1 MLYFNHMNFSWKKL
15 VAVVGLLAI
24 TGQGC
29 TKALPQATVAA
40 SKPVTLR
47 IWGVVDDFNVYQPA
61 IDAWRKIH
69 PNVTIDY
76 RRFRLEEYEN
86 ALLNGFAEDKGPDV
100 FLIHN
105 DWTGEYL
112 SKITPMPKQTSTA
125 YRVTTGGVRP
135 QLTWELRVEPTM
147 PLTEIKN
154 QFADTIARDLV
165 RVVNVGTTD
174 KPVNE
179 ERAMGV
185 PVGIDTLALYYN
197 KDLLNAANI
206 PTPPEDWGQFAEQ
219 AKTLTQIDTEGKLVR
234 TAAGIGTA
242 ANVERSVDIIA
253 ALMMQ
258 NGSVMA
264 DDAGYPTFDRI
275 PSTAAGAEFPPAYRA
290 LEFYTDFSNPNKE
303 SYTWDATQPN
313 SYDAFIQGKTAFFFG
328 YAYHGDLIRARAP
341 RLNLGITKLPQIGG
355 RTPVNIANYWY
366 FAVAKKSVSQ
376 DLSWSLLTHLGKA
389 DQQKAMLAVAKR
401 PASRKSLL
409 TEQLNDERIGVF
421 ASQVLTSTNWYRGKN
436 VSSAEEALRLM
447 VDDVVAGRLP
457 INQSVKRAADT
468 ISQTIQ

>member
-1 MLYFNHMNFSWKKL
+1 MKSSFKKL
-15 VAVVGLLAI
+15 IALIGVVAI

-29 TKALPQATVAA
+29 TKALPQATVNA

-47 IWGVVDDFNVYQPA
+47 VWGVVDDYNVYQPA
-61 IDAWRKIH
+61 MEAWRKQH
-69 PNVTIDY
+69 TNVTIEY
-76 RRFRLEEYEN
+76 KRFRLEEYEN
-86 ALLNGFAEDKGPDV
+86 ELLNAFAEDRGPDV

-125 YRVTTGGVRP
+125 ARVTTGGVRP
-135 QLTWELRVEPTM
+135 QLTWEMRTEATI

-154 QFADTIARDLV
+154 QFADTVARDLV
-165 RVVNVGTTD
+165 RTVNVGTAD

-206 PTPPEDWGQFAEQ
+206 PTPPEDWGQFTEQ
-219 AKTLTQIDTEGKLVR
+219 AKALTQVGTDGKLVR
-234 TAAGIGTA
+234 SAVGIGTA
-242 ANVERSVDIIA
+242 SNVERSVDVLA

-258 NGSVMA
+258 NGTVMT
-264 DDAGYPTFDRI
+264 DDVGYPTFDKI
-275 PSTAAGAEFPPAYRA
+275 PANMTGVDAPPAYRA
-290 LEFYTDFSNPNKE
+290 LEFYTDFANPNKDT
-303 SYTWDATQPN
+303 YTWDATQPN

-341 RLNLGITKLPQIGG
+341 RLNLGVTKLPQIGG
-355 RTPVNIANYWY
+355 RTPINIANYWY
-366 FAVAKKSVSQ
+366 FAVSKKSTAQ
-376 DLSWSLLTHLGKA
+376 DLDWSLLTFLGKA
-389 DQQKAMLAVAKR
+389 DQQKAMLAIAKR
-401 PASRKSLL
+401 PASRKALL
-409 TEQLNDERIGVF
+409 TDQLNDERIGVF

-436 VSSAEEALRLM
+436 ITATEDALRLM
-447 VDDVVAGRLP
+447 IDDVVAGRLP